1 MLLAYADY
9 LEKMVLIETL
19 WNVKI
24 AIRRGGLRRTI
35 VLIETL
41 WNVKTDGL
49 QNIKI
54 FLVLIETLWNV
65 KHHFLSTV
73 QLEGQY

>member
-41 WNVKTDGL
+41 WNVK
-49 QNIKI
+49 
-54 FLVLIETLWNV
+54 E
-65 KHHFLSTV
+65 
-73 QLEGQY
+73 Y